1 MGQAP
6 PSTSPTTCG
15 RCSTSAR
22 TTASGPGVYL
32 VGGGTHPGSGLPVI
46 YEGARISA
54 RLVLEDLG
62 MGEAADAMRLD
73 RFPMPAAMD
82 AAA

>member
-1 MGQAP
+1 
-6 PSTSPTTCG
+6 
-15 RCSTSAR
+15 
-22 TTASGPGVYL
+22 
-32 VGGGTHPGSGLPVI
+32 
-46 YEGARISA
+46 
-54 RLVLEDLG
+54 LG